1 MKRLFRKALSGG
13 KARKVAA
20 AATGALTGL
29 PAVVLAWAVPAAG
42 DFGFEFYDFAVNTF
56 LHGAFGS
63 LFCLGLC
70 VGGFAMGMS
79 SRAGGWAAGIP
90 VMILGGAL
98 YNIDA
103 LATALGLI
111 V

>member
-1 MKRLFRKALSGG
+1 MKLFRKVLAGN

-20 AATGALTGL
+20 VATGALTSL
-29 PAVVLAWAVPAAG
+29 PALAFAWAVPAAG

-56 LHGAFGS
+56 LHGAFGQ
-63 LFCLGLC
+63 LFCIALC
-70 VGGFAMGMS
+70 VGGFVIGMS
-79 SRAGGWAAGIP
+79 SRTGGWSAGIP